1 VECNCD
7 DEPILRKVPE
17 AIHFAI
23 PQLECKRQKG
33 GAGGSV
39 LFKNGG
45 SRKCR
50 IELPDVE
57 VSDTTNA

>member
-1 VECNCD
+1 MSQYYAMF
-7 DEPILRKVPE
+7 PKQFTLRSIIWNAKDRKAV
-17 AIHFAI
+17 
-23 PQLECKRQKG
+23 
-33 GAGGSV
+33 AGGSV

-45 SRKCR
+45 SGKCR